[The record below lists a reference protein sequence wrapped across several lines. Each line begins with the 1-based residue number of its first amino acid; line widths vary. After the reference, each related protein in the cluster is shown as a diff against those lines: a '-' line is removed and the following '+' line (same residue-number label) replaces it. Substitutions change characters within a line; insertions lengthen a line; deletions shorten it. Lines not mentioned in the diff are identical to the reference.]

1 MERIAESILYP
12 VVCFITGT
20 TPNGGGIWKYILH
33 GSPQGLLRRNLPV
46 LTQVLH
52 FLDFNVSPHILNDRW
67 RKPLS
72 ESYNGNFKLN
82 YKGPIFTDSGGF
94 TLMFDPNL
102 NLAKYGIM
110 PEKLAEGILKLQIDL
125 GATLV
130 ASLDYPIPPNL
141 DESEVRRRMA
151 ATLENALRSARYLA
165 SIPEQKRPL
174 LYVPIHGP
182 TPDSLSQFTHD
193 LLERFKVEGL
203 ETLLA
208 GLALGS
214 MVPLRKAHRTDE
226 ILAFTRAARSAMPIN
241 MPLHV
246 FGVTGLLTPFL
257 LAEGATSF
265 DTSGYVQN
273 ARTLQYLTPTTWQKT
288 SLRNLVNYPC
298 NCIICQGRD
307 VADDLALLEGKREGQ
322 KSEVYAAIA
331 LHNLELDL
339 QLLTNA
345 NKANSYGELPSF
357 LHFIGA
363 KYNSAKKLLI
373 AFENSNSK
381 QANNKITAYFTIH
394 QHEPDDFDLRKLF
407 REYRPG
413 KSACLILPCSQE
425 KPYPISQSFK
435 YVWKKLQ
442 ESLEETK
449 LADLE
454 IVFLSGLYGPVPLV
468 YTEEEAVKTYDFLLH
483 PNDQAGIER
492 VAERLAAFL
501 ENYSMDFTS
510 IFAYVTLP
518 AYRKAVD
525 LVARNYSYL
534 TVLPKTNRMGQLA
547 FYKSENI
554 QQLIQQFQPKLLATE
569 SLEDMVSSKGQLPNT

>member
-1 MERIAESILYP
+1 MRKVTESILYP

-33 GSPQGLLRRNLPV
+33 GSPQGLLRRDLPV

-52 FLDFNVSPHILNDRW
+52 FLDFKISPHMLNDRW

-151 ATLENALRSARYLA
+151 ATLDNALRSARYLA
-165 SIPEQKRPL
+165 SLPEKKRPF

-182 TPDSLSQFTHD
+182 TPDSLSQFTRT
-193 LLERFKVEGL
+193 LLERFKAEGL
-203 ETLLA
+203 ETLVT

-226 ILAFTRAARSAMPIN
+226 ILAFTRAARSAMPID

-273 ARTLQYLTPTTWQKT
+273 ARTLQYLEPTTLQRT
-288 SLRNLVNYPC
+288 PLRNLVSYPC
-298 NCIICQGRD
+298 NCIVCQGRSLTN
-307 VADDLALLEGKREGQ
+307 DLALLEGKREGQ

-331 LHNLELDL
+331 LHNLEQDL
-339 QLLTNA
+339 QLLANA
-345 NKANSYGELPSF
+345 NKANNYGELPNF
-357 LHFIGA
+357 LHYMGT
-363 KYNSAKKLLI
+363 KYNAAKKLLT
-373 AFENSNSK
+373 AFENSDIK
-381 QANNKITAYFTIH
+381 HGENKLKTNFIIQ
-394 QHEPDDFDLRKLF
+394 QHKPEDFDLRELIHNYK
-407 REYRPG
+407 P
-413 KSACLILPCSQE
+413 KNPICLILPCSQE
-425 KPYPISQSFK
+425 KPYPHSQSFK
-435 YVWKKLQ
+435 YIWKKLQ
-442 ESLEETK
+442 ESLEGTELVK
-449 LADLE
+449 FE
-454 IVFLSGLYGPVPLV
+454 VIFLSGLYGPVPLV
-468 YTEEEAVKTYDFLLH
+468 YTEEEAVRTYDFLLH
-483 PNDQAGIER
+483 PSDQRGIER
-492 VAERLAAFL
+492 VAERLTAFL
-501 ENYSMDFTS
+501 ENYGMNFTS
-510 IFAYVTLP
+510 ILAYVTLP

-525 LVARNYSYL
+525 LVARNYSNII
-534 TVLPKTNRMGQLA
+534 VLPKTNRIGQLA
-547 FYKSENI
+547 FYKSENV
-554 QQLIQQFQPKLLATE
+554 QQLVQQFQPKLLETE
-569 SLEDMVSSKGQLPNT
+569 SIENMISSKDQFPNA